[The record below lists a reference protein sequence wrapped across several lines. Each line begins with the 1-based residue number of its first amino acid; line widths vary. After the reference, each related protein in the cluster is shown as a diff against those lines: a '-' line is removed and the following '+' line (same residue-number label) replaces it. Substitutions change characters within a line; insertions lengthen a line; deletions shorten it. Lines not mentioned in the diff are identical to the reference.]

1 MKPVLLPP
9 MLKVGDTIGIIAP
22 AGVVNQETFYKGVA
36 ELKNL
41 GYQVKYSP
49 SIFEQHR
56 YNAGTI
62 ERRAAEFNEMLLD
75 KSVKAIFAA
84 RGGYGA
90 MQLLDRLDKEAIAA
104 GPKII
109 MGYSDITALQIGLYQ
124 KYSWVTFHGPMV
136 SKDFAGGSGSYD
148 KRSFTKLLTHPL
160 PAGPVDSHYTQVL
173 VPGIA
178 RGRLLGGCLSLIIA
192 LMGTPWELNTDGAIL
207 FLEDI
212 NEKPYQLDRMLTQL
226 RLAGKFQNLKAIIF
240 GEMPGCQVEKDA
252 TFSLTDLL
260 KDLTKDLAI
269 PVVYGLHAGH
279 SDIGNLTLAFGVEV
293 SLNERGILS
302 FNEPAV
308 DLVVQP

>member
-1 MKPVLLPP
+1 MKPVLLAP
-9 MLKVGDTIGIIAP
+9 MLKLGDTIGVIAP
-22 AGVVNQETFYKGVA
+22 AGVINKETFTKGIA
-36 ELKNL
+36 ELKRL

-49 SIFEQHR
+49 SIFDCDR

-75 KSVKAIFAA
+75 KNVKAIFAV
-84 RGGYGA
+84 RGGYGS
-90 MQLLDRLDKEAIAA
+90 MQLLDRLDENAIAA

-136 SKDFAGGSGSYD
+136 SKDFGGEAGSYD
-148 KRSFTKLLTHPL
+148 KRSFIKLLTHPM
-160 PAGPVDSHYTQVL
+160 PGGPVDSHCTQVL
-173 VPGIA
+173 VPGVA

-192 LMGTPWELNTDGAIL
+192 LMGTPWELDTDGAIL

-212 NEKPYQLDRMLTQL
+212 NEKPYQIDRMLTQL
-226 RLAGKFQNLKAIIF
+226 RLAGKFRNVKAIIF
-240 GEMPGCQVEKDA
+240 GEMPGCQVEKNLGY
-252 TFSLTDLL
+252 SLPDLL
-260 KDLTKDLAI
+260 KDLTKDLQI
-269 PVVYGLHAGH
+269 PVIYGLHAGH

-308 DLVVQP
+308 DLTI